1 MCWAQVKPAL
11 KYLTDPKY
19 EHDRPKNT
27 HSSTHDKY
35 FKEQIMSKQQYNLH
49 TKTDYLNRKM
59 FLDPAGPV
67 TIQRFEEVKY
77 KKIADFEAT
86 ARGFFWQPEEISLT
100 KDSNDFK
107 DASDAVK
114 HIFTSNLLRQT
125 ALDSLQGRGPSQI
138 FMPVISLPELEALV
152 YNWTF
157 FETNI
162 HSKSYSHIIRNIY
175 NVPKDVFNTIHDTK
189 EIVDMASSVGDYYEA
204 LHMVNCRKQMGET
217 VTEHEH
223 VRAIW
228 MALHASYALEAFRFM
243 VSFATSLAMVENRI
257 FIGNGNIISL
267 ILQDELLHKG
277 WTAYLINQV
286 IKEDPRFLVAKEECE
301 QEVYQLYMDVIREE
315 KAWAD
320 YLFNKGP
327 VIGLNANILKDFVD
341 YTAVGALKDI
351 GIKYQGIAPKSTP
364 IPWFNKHTDTSKK
377 QTALQENESTNY
389 VIGVM
394 SEGIDY
400 DALPAL

>member
-1 MCWAQVKPAL
+1 
-11 KYLTDPKY
+11 
-19 EHDRPKNT
+19 
-27 HSSTHDKY
+27 
-35 FKEQIMSKQQYNLH
+35 MSKQQYNLN

-77 KKIADFEAT
+77 NKIASFETT
-86 ARGFFWQPEEISLT
+86 ARGFFWVPEEISLT
-100 KDSNDFK
+100 KDAQDFK
-107 DASDAVK
+107 EASDAVK

-138 FMPVISLPELEALV
+138 FTPVVSLPELEALV

-162 HSKSYSHIIRNIY
+162 HSRSYSHIIRNIY
-175 NVPKDVFNTIHDTK
+175 NVPKEVFNTIHDTQ
-189 EIVDMASSVGDYYEA
+189 EIVDMASSIGKYYDD
-204 LHMVNCRKQMGET
+204 LHTINCRKELGEKID
-217 VTEHEH
+217 EKDHIK
-223 VRAIW
+223 AIYL
-228 MALHASYALEAFRFM
+228 ALHASYALEAFRFM
-243 VSFATSLAMVENRI
+243 VSFATSLAMVENKI

-277 WTAYLINQV
+277 WTAFLINQV
-286 IKEDPRFLVAKEECE
+286 VKEDPRFAEAAKNCE
-301 QEVYQLYMDVIREE
+301 QEVLQIYKDVIAEE

-320 YLFNKGP
+320 YLFKKGP
-327 VIGLNANILKDFVD
+327 VIGLNANILKEFVD
-341 YTAVGALKDI
+341 YTASGALKDI
-351 GIKYQGIAPKSTP
+351 GIKYWNPHPKTTP
-364 IPWFNKHTDTSKK
+364 IPWFNKHSDTSKK

-394 SEGIDY
+394 SENLDY
-400 DALPAL
+400 DALPAI

>member
-1 MCWAQVKPAL
+1 
-11 KYLTDPKY
+11 
-19 EHDRPKNT
+19 
-27 HSSTHDKY
+27 
-35 FKEQIMSKQQYNLH
+35 MSQAQYNLT

-77 KKIADFEAT
+77 SKIAKFEET
-86 ARGFFWQPEEISLT
+86 ARGFFWQPEEISLS
-100 KDSNDFK
+100 KDATDFK

-125 ALDSLQGRGPSQI
+125 ALDSLQGRGPTQV

-175 NVPKDVFNTIHDTK
+175 NVPKDVFNTIHDTQ
-189 EIVDMASSVGDYYEA
+189 EIIDMASSVGNYYEK
-204 LHMVNCRKQMGET
+204 LHQLNCFKEISPGT
-217 VTEHEH
+217 VSEESHIK
-223 VRAIW
+223 AIW

-243 VSFATSLAMVENRI
+243 VSFATSLAMVENKI

-277 WTAYLINQV
+277 WTAYIINQV
-286 IKEDPRFLVAKEECE
+286 IKEDSRFAAIKQECE
-301 QEVYQLYMDVIREE
+301 AEVYQLYVDVIREE

-327 VIGLNANILKDFVD
+327 VIGLNAAVLKDFVD
-341 YTAVGALKDI
+341 YTAVSALKEI
-351 GIKYQGIAPKSTP
+351 GIKYQSSAPKSTP
-364 IPWFNKHTDTSKK
+364 IPWFNKHVDTSKK

-394 SEGIDY
+394 SDSIDY
-400 DALPAL
+400 DQLPNL

>member
-1 MCWAQVKPAL
+1 
-11 KYLTDPKY
+11 
-19 EHDRPKNT
+19 
-27 HSSTHDKY
+27 
-35 FKEQIMSKQQYNLH
+35 MSKQQYNLN

-107 DASDAVK
+107 ESSDAVK

-162 HSKSYSHIIRNIY
+162 HSRSYSHIIRNIY
-175 NVPKDVFNTIHDTK
+175 NVPKEMFNTIHDTK
-189 EIVDMASSVGDYYEA
+189 EIVDMASSVGNYYDR
-204 LHMVNCRKQMGET
+204 LHMINCRKELLEDFPER
-217 VTEHEH
+217 EHIK
-223 VRAIW
+223 AIW

-243 VSFATSLAMVENRI
+243 VSFATSLAMVENKI
-257 FIGNGNIISL
+257 FIGNGNIIQL
-267 ILQDELLHKG
+267 ILQDEILHKEWTG
-277 WTAYLINQV
+277 WIINQV
-286 IKEDPRFLVAKEECE
+286 VKEDPRFAAIKGECE
-301 QEVYQLYMDVIREE
+301 AEVYQLYMDVIREE
-315 KAWAD
+315 KEWAE
-320 YLFNKGP
+320 YLFKFGP
-327 VIGLNANILKDFVD
+327 VIGLNANILRDFVD
-341 YTAVGALKDI
+341 FTAKNALNEI
-351 GIKYQGIAPKSTP
+351 GIKYLAPAPKSTP
-364 IPWFNKHTDTSKK
+364 IPWFNKHVNTSNK

-389 VIGVM
+389 VIGIM
-394 SEGIDY
+394 SDTLDY
-400 DALPAL
+400 DELPNL

>member
-1 MCWAQVKPAL
+1 
-11 KYLTDPKY
+11 
-19 EHDRPKNT
+19 
-27 HSSTHDKY
+27 
-35 FKEQIMSKQQYNLH
+35 MSKQQYNLT
-49 TKTDYLNRKM
+49 TKTDYTNRKM

-77 KKIADFEAT
+77 NKIADFEKT
-86 ARGFFWQPEEISLT
+86 ARGFFWVPEEISLN
-100 KDSNDFK
+100 KDANDFK
-107 DASDAVK
+107 ESSDAVK

-138 FMPVISLPELEALV
+138 FTPVVSLPELEALV

-162 HSKSYSHIIRNIY
+162 HSRSYSHIIRNIY
-175 NVPKDVFNTIHDTK
+175 NVPKEVFNTIHDTQA
-189 EIVDMASSVGDYYEA
+189 IVSMASSIGLYYDT
-204 LHMVNCRKQMGET
+204 LHRINCRKEIGEV

-223 VRAIW
+223 IKAIYL
-228 MALHASYALEAFRFM
+228 ALHASYALEAFRFM
-243 VSFATSLAMVENRI
+243 VSFATSLAMVENKI

-277 WTAYLINQV
+277 WTAFLINQV
-286 IKEDPRFLVAKEECE
+286 VKEDPRFARVAQECQEEVL
-301 QEVYQLYMDVIREE
+301 QIYRDVIAEE

-320 YLFNKGP
+320 YLFQKGP

-351 GIKYQGIAPKSTP
+351 GIKYWNPAPKTTP
-364 IPWFNKHTDTSKK
+364 IPWFNKHSDTSKK
-377 QTALQENESTNY
+377 QTALQESESTNY

-394 SEGIDY
+394 SDILDY
-400 DALPAL
+400 EALPDL

>member
-1 MCWAQVKPAL
+1 
-11 KYLTDPKY
+11 
-19 EHDRPKNT
+19 
-27 HSSTHDKY
+27 
-35 FKEQIMSKQQYNLH
+35 MSKQQYDLN
-49 TKTDYLNRKM
+49 TKTDYLHRKM

-77 KKIADFEAT
+77 PKIQNFETT
-86 ARGFFWQPEEISLT
+86 ARGFFWVPEEVSLT
-100 KDSNDFK
+100 KDAGDFK

-125 ALDSLQGRGPSQI
+125 ALDSLQGRGPSQV
-138 FMPVISLPELEALV
+138 FTPVVSLPELEALV

-162 HSKSYSHIIRNIY
+162 HSRSYSHIIRNIY
-175 NVPKDVFNTIHDTK
+175 NVPKEVFNTIHDTK
-189 EIVDMASSVGDYYEA
+189 EIVDMASSVGNYYDA
-204 LHMVNCRKQMGET
+204 LHVINCRKEIGLE
-217 VTEHEH
+217 VTEKEH
-223 VRAIW
+223 IKAIW

-243 VSFATSLAMVENRI
+243 VSFATSLAMVENKI
-257 FIGNGNIISL
+257 FMGNGNIISL

-286 IKEDPRFLVAKEECE
+286 VKEDPRFAAIKQECE
-301 QEVYQLYMDVIREE
+301 QEVYALYMDVIREE

-320 YLFNKGP
+320 YLFQKGP
-327 VIGLNANILKDFVD
+327 VIGLNASILKDFMD
-341 YTAVGALKDI
+341 FTARGALLDI
-351 GIKYQGIAPKSTP
+351 GIKYLGSAPKSTP

-377 QTALQENESTNY
+377 QTALQESESTSY

-394 SEGIDY
+394 SDTLNY
-400 DALPAL
+400 DELPNL

>member
-1 MCWAQVKPAL
+1 
-11 KYLTDPKY
+11 
-19 EHDRPKNT
+19 
-27 HSSTHDKY
+27 
-35 FKEQIMSKQQYNLH
+35 MSKQQYNLH

-77 KKIADFEAT
+77 RKIADFEAT

-100 KDSNDFK
+100 KDANDFK
-107 DASDAVK
+107 DASEAIK

-125 ALDSLQGRGPSQI
+125 ALDSLQGRGPSQV
-138 FMPVISLPELEALV
+138 FTPVVSLPELEALV

-175 NVPKDVFNTIHDTK
+175 NVPKDVFNTIHDTQ
-189 EIVDMASSVGDYYEA
+189 EIISMASSVGKYYDA
-204 LHMVNCRKQMGET
+204 LHELNCSKELGLP
-217 VTEHEH
+217 VTEKEH
-223 VRAIW
+223 IKAIW
-228 MALHASYALEAFRFM
+228 LALHASYALEALRFM
-243 VSFATSLAMVENRI
+243 VSFATSLAMVENKI

-267 ILQDELLHKG
+267 ILQDELLHAE
-277 WTAYLINQV
+277 WTAWIINQAV
-286 IKEDPRFLVAKEECE
+286 KEDADFAELEKECAD
-301 QEVYQLYMDVIREE
+301 EVYAMYMEVIAEE

-320 YLFNKGP
+320 YLFKKGP
-327 VIGLNANILKDFVD
+327 VIGLNATILKDFVD
-341 YTAVGALKDI
+341 YTAFTRLKEI
-351 GIKYQGIAPKSTP
+351 GIKYLEDHPKSNP
-364 IPWFNKHTDTSKK
+364 VPWFNKHVNINKK

-394 SEGIDY
+394 SDNVSY
-400 DALPAL
+400 DELPDL

>member
-1 MCWAQVKPAL
+1 
-11 KYLTDPKY
+11 
-19 EHDRPKNT
+19 
-27 HSSTHDKY
+27 
-35 FKEQIMSKQQYNLH
+35 MSKQQYNLT

-59 FLDPAGPV
+59 FLDPQGPV

-77 KKIADFEAT
+77 KKLADFDST

-100 KDSNDFK
+100 KDANDFK

-125 ALDSLQGRGPSQI
+125 ALDSLQGRGPTQV
-138 FMPVISLPELEALV
+138 FTPVCSIPELESLM
-152 YNWTF
+152 YNWGF

-175 NVPKDVFNTIHDTK
+175 NVPKDVFNTIHDTQ
-189 EIVDMASSVGDYYEA
+189 EIVDMASSVGDYYDK
-204 LHMVNCRKQMGET
+204 LHELNCFKEISPGT
-217 VTEHEH
+217 VSEENHI
-223 VRAIW
+223 RAIW

-243 VSFATSLAMVENRI
+243 VSFATSLAMVENKI

-277 WTAYLINQV
+277 WTAYIINQV
-286 IKEDPRFLVAKEECE
+286 IKEDSRFAAAKAECE
-301 QEVYQLYMDVIREE
+301 AEVYQLYMDVIREE

-327 VIGLNANILKDFVD
+327 VIGLNAAVLKDFVD
-341 YTAVGALKDI
+341 YTAVSALKEI
-351 GIKYQGIAPKSTP
+351 GIKYQSNAPKSTP
-364 IPWFNKHTDTSKK
+364 IPWFNKHVDTSKK

-394 SEGIDY
+394 SDSIDY
-400 DALPAL
+400 DQLPNL

>member
-1 MCWAQVKPAL
+1 
-11 KYLTDPKY
+11 
-19 EHDRPKNT
+19 
-27 HSSTHDKY
+27 
-35 FKEQIMSKQQYNLH
+35 MSKAQYNLT

-77 KKIADFEAT
+77 KKVVDFEQT
-86 ARGFFWQPEEISLT
+86 ARGFFWVPEEISLS
-100 KDSNDFK
+100 KDANDFK

-125 ALDSLQGRGPSQI
+125 ALDSLQGRGPSQV
-138 FMPVISLPELEALV
+138 FAPVVSLPELEALI

-162 HSKSYSHIIRNIY
+162 HSRSYSHIIRNIY
-175 NVPKDVFNTIHDTK
+175 NVPKDVFNTIHDTN
-189 EIVDMASSVGDYYEA
+189 EIVSMASSVGNYYDK
-204 LHMVNCRKQMGET
+204 LHVINCRKELGET
-217 VTEHEH
+217 IPEKEYIK
-223 VRAIW
+223 AIW
-228 MALHASYALEAFRFM
+228 LALHASYALEAFRFM
-243 VSFATSLAMVENRI
+243 VSFATSLAMVENKI

-286 IKEDPRFLVAKEECE
+286 VKEDPRFADIRSECE
-301 QEVYQLYMDVIREE
+301 QEVYNLYMDVIREE
-315 KAWAD
+315 KEWAD
-320 YLFNKGP
+320 YLFQKGP
-327 VIGLNANILKDFVD
+327 VIGLNANILRDFVD
-341 YTAVGALKDI
+341 YTAAGALKDI
-351 GIKYQGIAPKSTP
+351 GIKYHSPAPKSSP
-364 IPWFNKHTDTSKK
+364 IPWFNKHSDTSKK

-394 SEGIDY
+394 SDALDY
-400 DALPAL
+400 DALPVL

>member
-1 MCWAQVKPAL
+1 
-11 KYLTDPKY
+11 
-19 EHDRPKNT
+19 
-27 HSSTHDKY
+27 
-35 FKEQIMSKQQYNLH
+35 MSKQQYNLT

-67 TIQRFEEVKY
+67 TIQRFEEVRY

-107 DASDAVK
+107 EASDAVK

-138 FMPVISLPELEALV
+138 FTPVVSLPELEALI

-162 HSKSYSHIIRNIY
+162 HSRSYSHIIRNIY
-175 NVPKDVFNTIHDTK
+175 NMPKDVFNTIHDTQ
-189 EIVDMASSVGDYYEA
+189 EIIDMASSVGKYYED
-204 LHMVNCRKQMGET
+204 LHKINCAKELGQPVE
-217 VTEHEH
+217 EIEH
-223 VRAIW
+223 VKAIW

-243 VSFATSLAMVENRI
+243 VSFATSLAMVENKI

-277 WTAYLINQV
+277 WTAYIINQV
-286 IKEDPRFLVAKEECE
+286 IKDDSRFASIKQECE
-301 QEVYQLYMDVIREE
+301 GEVYALYADVIREE

-327 VIGLNANILKDFVD
+327 VIGLNANVLKDFVD
-341 YTAVGALKDI
+341 YTALIALKEI
-351 GIKYQGIAPKSTP
+351 GIKYQSNSPKNTP
-364 IPWFNKHTDTSKK
+364 IPWFKKHVNSDKK
-377 QTALQENESTNY
+377 QSALQETESTNY
-389 VIGVM
+389 VIGVLNG
-394 SEGIDY
+394 EINY
-400 DALPAL
+400 EELPNL

>member
-1 MCWAQVKPAL
+1 
-11 KYLTDPKY
+11 
-19 EHDRPKNT
+19 
-27 HSSTHDKY
+27 
-35 FKEQIMSKQQYNLH
+35 MSKQQYNLT

-86 ARGFFWQPEEISLT
+86 ARGFFWQPEEISLS
-100 KDSNDFK
+100 KDANDFK
-107 DASDAVK
+107 EASDAVK

-138 FMPVISLPELEALV
+138 FTPVISLPELEALV

-157 FETNI
+157 YETNI

-175 NVPKDVFNTIHDTK
+175 NVPKEVFNTIHDTA
-189 EIVDMASSVGDYYEA
+189 EIVGMASSVGKYYDL
-204 LHMVNCRKQMGET
+204 LHQINCQKEINPDSVQEKD
-217 VTEHEH
+217 H

-228 MALHASYALEAFRFM
+228 LALNASYALEAFRFM
-243 VSFATSLAMVENRI
+243 VSFATSLAMVENKI

-286 IKEDPRFLVAKEECE
+286 VKEDPRFVEARDNC
-301 QEVYQLYMDVIREE
+301 QAEVYQLYMDVIREE
-315 KAWAD
+315 KEWAA
-320 YLFNKGP
+320 YLFKLGP
-327 VIGLNANILKDFVD
+327 VIGLNANILRDFVD
-341 YTAVGALKDI
+341 YTALDALKQI
-351 GIKYQGIAPKSTP
+351 GIKYQASAPRSTP

-394 SEGIDY
+394 SDGIDY

>member
-1 MCWAQVKPAL
+1 
-11 KYLTDPKY
+11 
-19 EHDRPKNT
+19 
-27 HSSTHDKY
+27 
-35 FKEQIMSKQQYNLH
+35 MSQQQYNLKH
-49 TKTDYLNRKM
+49 KTDYLNRKM
-59 FLDPAGPV
+59 FLDPDGPV

-77 KKIADFEAT
+77 NKIADFEKM
-86 ARGFFWQPEEISLT
+86 ARGFFWVPEEISLA
-100 KDSNDFK
+100 KDANDFK

-138 FMPVISLPELEALV
+138 FTPVISLPELEALV

-162 HSKSYSHIIRNIY
+162 HSRSYSHIIRNIY

-189 EIVDMASSVGDYYEA
+189 EIVEMASSVGLYYDK
-204 LHMVNCRKQMGET
+204 LHMINCRKELLEKFPEQ
-217 VTEHEH
+217 EHIK
-223 VRAIW
+223 AIYL
-228 MALHASYALEAFRFM
+228 ALHASYALEAFRFM
-243 VSFATSLAMVENRI
+243 VSFATSLAMVENKI

-277 WTAYLINQV
+277 WTAWMINQV
-286 IKEDPRFLVAKEECE
+286 VKEDSRFAKAAQDCQEEVL
-301 QEVYQLYMDVIREE
+301 QIYKDVIAEE

-320 YLFNKGP
+320 YLFQKGP

-351 GIKYQGIAPKSTP
+351 GIKYWNPAPKTTP
-364 IPWFNKHTDTSKK
+364 IPWFNKHSDTSKK

-394 SEGIDY
+394 SENLDY
-400 DALPAL
+400 DALPAI